1 MRALLLAVTVAAATG
16 GCASWLPGGDR
27 MDVQQGN
34 ILTAA
39 DLKALEPG
47 LTRERVRALLG
58 TPVLE
63 APFHGDR
70 WDYLYY
76 QVDAGHAVSPQRLTL
91 FFDGDTLVRIDEHY
105 TPPDPEALE
114 EASAGPPT
122 PPDPG
127 PAGPQPTPPRPGPQ

>member
-16 GCASWLPGGDR
+16 GCASWLSGGDR

-63 APFHGDR
+63 APFHDDR

-76 QVDAGHAVSPQRLTL
+76 QVDAGRAVSPQRLTL
-91 FFDGDTLVRIDEHY
+91 FFDGDTLVRIDERY

-114 EASAGPPT
+114 EAPAGPPT